1 MLTSGVC
8 LSDLGKSLGRGD
20 DRHDR
25 GGNIKQR
32 KTKSSKG
39 DLVFCI
45 VKPRYPKRGFEGLDN
60 VDVHFLSTFLPKKK
74 KQGESLAFK
83 SRQTER
89 MESVEDGLEST
100 RGVG

>member
-1 MLTSGVC
+1 MSMMATAISFVLLTFRAK
-8 LSDLGKSLGRGD
+8 KSRDTG
-20 DRHDR
+20 
-25 GGNIKQR
+25 
-32 KTKSSKG
+32 
-39 DLVFCI
+39 
-45 VKPRYPKRGFEGLDN
+45 
-60 VDVHFLSTFLPKKK
+60 DVHFLSTFLPKKK